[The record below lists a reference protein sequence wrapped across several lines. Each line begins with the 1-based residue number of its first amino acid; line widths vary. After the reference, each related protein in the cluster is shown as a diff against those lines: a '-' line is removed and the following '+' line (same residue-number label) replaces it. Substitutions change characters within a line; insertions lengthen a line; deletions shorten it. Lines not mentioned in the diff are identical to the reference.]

1 MSTDKPVNV
10 CFKTQVV
17 EMRVYD
23 NGDTVYLFRP
33 PDDAEITKTTGC
45 YPEIVVRFKPNEPT
59 PFRAGDI
66 VDCQLT
72 LADKPNPNEVII
84 RSTRVNMLKD
94 ADPYTSIYMKGISN
108 GER

>member
-1 MSTDKPVNV
+1 MSTDKPANV
-10 CFKTQVV
+10 CFKIQAV

-33 PDDAEITKTTGC
+33 PYDAEITKTTGY

-66 VDCQLT
+66 VDCQLA
-72 LADKPNPNEVII
+72 LADKPDPNEVII
-84 RSTRVNMLKD
+84 RSSRVEIIKD
-94 ADPYTSIYMKGISN
+94 VDPYTSIYMARGHN
-108 GER
+108 GEC

>member
-1 MSTDKPVNV
+1 MLTDKPENV

-33 PDDAEITKTTGC
+33 PDDAEITKTTGY
-45 YPEIVVRFKPNEPT
+45 YPEIVVRFKPNEAT

-66 VDCQLT
+66 VDCQLA
-72 LADKPNPNEVII
+72 LADKPNPNEVVI
-84 RSTRVNMLKD
+84 RSSRVDVLED
-94 ADPYTSIYMKGISN
+94 RDPYTSIYMKRN
-108 GER
+108 